1 MKHLHHFLP
10 FVFFIVLIVAIIKA
24 YMGKIANP
32 KKDGL
37 LTVTLILAHT
47 QLLLGL
53 YLLMNFISVA
63 GIHMGEAANRFIT
76 VEHPITMLI
85 GVILITIGKVKA
97 KKTIAAIKKPSKVIK
112 KVTSTEKKVKKPIK
126 ISKNYIPKDTEKYMC
141 DKHLS
146 FFKIKLT
153 EWKKELVKANNE
165 ALYHGSMDDNSVS
178 ADIVD
183 QASSY
188 TDKTVEMKAINRQ
201 IKLISKIDQAL
212 IRIKDKT
219 FGFCAETAEPIG
231 IKRLMARPVAH
242 LCIAAQEKHEK
253 DEKVYADD

>member
-1 MKHLHHFLP
+1 M
-10 FVFFIVLIVAIIKA
+10 V
-24 YMGKIANP
+24 
-32 KKDGL
+32 
-37 LTVTLILAHT
+37 
-47 QLLLGL
+47 
-53 YLLMNFISVA
+53 
-63 GIHMGEAANRFIT
+63 
-76 VEHPITMLI
+76 
-85 GVILITIGKVKA
+85 
-97 KKTIAAIKKPSKVIK
+97 KKTTTKKK
-112 KVTSTEKKVKKPIK
+112 
-126 ISKNYIPKDTEKYMC
+126 YIPNSKEKYMC
-141 DKHLS
+141 AKHKK
-146 FFKIKLT
+146 FFT
-153 EWKKELVKANNE
+153 EELLGWKRDIIKANN
-165 ALYHGSMDDNSVS
+165 LGNLLNSSDDNVSS

-231 IKRLMARPVAH
+231 LKRLMARPVAH

>member
-1 MKHLHHFLP
+1 MPK
-10 FVFFIVLIVAIIKA
+10 ISKSSTKKTVA
-24 YMGKIANP
+24 
-32 KKDGL
+32 
-37 LTVTLILAHT
+37 
-47 QLLLGL
+47 
-53 YLLMNFISVA
+53 
-63 GIHMGEAANRFIT
+63 
-76 VEHPITMLI
+76 
-85 GVILITIGKVKA
+85 KA
-97 KKTIAAIKKPSKVIK
+97 KKIVTAIQKPAKIIKKI
-112 KVTSTEKKVKKPIK
+112 VTTEKKIKTPIK

-146 FFKIKLT
+146 YFKIKLT

-165 ALYHGSMDDNSVS
+165 ALYNGSMDDNSVS

-212 IRIKDKT
+212 LRVRNNT

-231 IKRLMARPVAH
+231 LKRLMARPVAD

-253 DEKVYADD
+253 EEKVYADD